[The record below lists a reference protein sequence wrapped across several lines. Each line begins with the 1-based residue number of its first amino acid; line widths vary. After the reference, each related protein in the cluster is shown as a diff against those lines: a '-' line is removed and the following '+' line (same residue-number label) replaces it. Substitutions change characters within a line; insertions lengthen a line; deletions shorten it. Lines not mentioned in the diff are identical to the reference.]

1 MATSSSD
8 AWYPEDALLP
18 LSGLRHLAV
27 CERQFAL
34 VHIEQ
39 SWSDNFYTA
48 DGSVLHRN
56 VDKPHYETRKGRRLV
71 HALPLVCRRLGLA
84 GRADLVEFPAD
95 GDKEAPAPVEYKRG
109 RAKSDDVDLVQVCAQ
124 ALCLEEMLG
133 VSIARGFLYYHQERH
148 RQEVRLTVCLR
159 RRVETLAMR
168 MRELVLCGKTPVIDR
183 MPKCRVCSLE
193 ELCQPQWSGRKN
205 TAWSRWERLLKKD
218 DSN

>member
-1 MATSSSD
+1 MAISSSD
-8 AWYPEDALLP
+8 WYPEDALLP
-18 LSGLRHLAV
+18 ISGLRHLAV

-84 GRADLVEFPAD
+84 GKADLVEFPMD
-95 GDKEAPAPVEYKRG
+95 GDDEAPAPVEYKRG
-109 RAKSDDVDLVQVCAQ
+109 KTKRDDVDEVQVCAQ
-124 ALCLEEMLG
+124 AICLEEMLG
-133 VSIARGFLYYHQERH
+133 VSIPRGFLYYHQERH
-148 RQEVRLTVCLR
+148 RQEVKLTDDLR
-159 RRVETLAMR
+159 QRVESLSIR
-168 MRELVLCGKTPVIDR
+168 MRELVHSGKTPLMDR

-193 ELCQPQWSGRKN
+193 ELCQPQWSGRKA
-205 TAWSRWERLLKKD
+205 TTWERWKRLLMKD
-218 DSN
+218 DVA